1 MNMQEEVF
9 EVLCSEL
16 DFFVLSTVDC
26 ENFCCL
32 SEPPEWFKIFYPLV
46 TKGVIINGDDFF
58 PFLQNF
64 LYDAKEHWTKKKS
77 GLLKSGY
84 WIEQDEESIKWPLE
98 ATAIRVK
105 GEDLLLLSHIK
116 QSFDSMQDKMQK
128 ARNELLV
135 KEQLELEV
143 YKRTQQIRAREEEI
157 AIRLVNASGFR
168 DEETGMHIRR
178 IGLYSA
184 AMAEELG
191 WPQTKV
197 DEIKLAAPMHDV
209 GKIGIADEI
218 LKKPGRLTAA
228 EFTSMKEHS
237 RIGYEMLAGS
247 NIPMLDIAAIIA
259 HSHHEKYDGTG
270 YPNGLKGEEIPI
282 QARIVAIV
290 DVYDALTHKRVYK
303 EAYAEDEV
311 FEVMSGMAGNH
322 LDEKLYDI
330 FLSIIDK
337 IRDIKN
343 QNPD

>member
-1 MNMQEEVF
+1 MSEELF
-9 EVLCSEL
+9 EALCSEL
-16 DFFVLSTVDC
+16 DFFVLSTVDG

-32 SEPPEWFKIFYPLV
+32 SESPYWFKVFYPLV
-46 TKGVIINGDDFF
+46 AKGETISSDDFF

-64 LYDAKEHWTKKKS
+64 LFDAQEHWLNKES

-84 WIEQDEESIKWPLE
+84 WIEQDGDSIEWPLE
-98 ATAIRVK
+98 ATALTVK
-105 GEDLLLLSHIK
+105 GEKLLLLSHMK
-116 QSFDSMQDKMQK
+116 HNFDAMQMKMQQ

-143 YKRTQQIRAREEEI
+143 YNRTKQIRAREEEI

-184 AMAEELG
+184 EMGKKLG
-191 WPQTKV
+191 WSQSKV
-197 DEIKLAAPMHDV
+197 DEIRLAAPMHDV
-209 GKIGIADEI
+209 GKIGIADSI
-218 LKKPGRLTAA
+218 LKKPGRLTEA
-228 EFTSMKEHS
+228 EFTSMKEHA

-247 NIPMLDIAAIIA
+247 NIPMMDTAAVIA

-270 YPNGLKGEEIPI
+270 YPNGLKGDEIPI
-282 QARIVAIV
+282 EARIVAIV

-303 EAYAEDEV
+303 DAFTEEKV
-311 FEVMSGMAGNH
+311 FEIMKDMAGNH
-322 LDEKLYDI
+322 LDEKLYNV

-337 IRDIKN
+337 IEEIKDQN
-343 QNPD
+343 QD